1 MIRRAEHWRC
11 SRWIRKRRIESAQKS
26 PRSEDVATTG
36 GRRLTRTPSPLGFHA
51 APRRSTSRRRSSRA
65 LTLVPCAF
73 VLLASSRFL
82 SLPFTSPLPL
92 FRFFPSPRASPS
104 LPFLPWLFDRFPF
117 FRFECVFRFEGFR
130 FEGWEREKWRRV
142 EEWRRERNSCR
153 ESFFFF
159 SLVSWIKT
167 RRKRRRREKFF
178 FWKKRKKKWKK
189 KNERNMNATVVKRRW
204 KKREILSSSLIYS
217 SVKKKKKK
225 SGSRK
230 MNEIRMQQLWKSFC
244 FIFFF
249 LVSLVPYRRVLF
261 FVRSVFREN

>member
-92 FRFFPSPRASPS
+92 FPFFPSPRASSS
-104 LPFLPWLFDRFPF
+104 LLFLPWLFDRFPF

-142 EEWRRERNSCR
+142 KEWGRNERNSCR

-217 SVKKKKKK
+217 SVKKKKKE

-244 FIFFF
+244 FIFFSF
-249 LVSLVPYRRVLF
+249 LIPYWRVLL

>member
-142 EEWRRERNSCR
+142 EEWG
-153 ESFFFF
+153 
-159 SLVSWIKT
+159 
-167 RRKRRRREKFF
+167 
-178 FWKKRKKKWKK
+178 
-189 KNERNMNATVVKRRW
+189 NATVVAN
-204 KKREILSSSLIYS
+204 LS
-217 SVKKKKKK
+217 
-225 SGSRK
+225 
-230 MNEIRMQQLWKSFC
+230 
-244 FIFFF
+244 FFF
-249 LVSLVPYRRVLF
+249 LSRFLDQHA
-261 FVRSVFREN
+261 

>member
-130 FEGWEREKWRRV
+130 FEEK
-142 EEWRRERNSCR
+142 ERNGEGWR
-153 ESFFFF
+153 DEGG
-159 SLVSWIKT
+159 T
-167 RRKRRRREKFF
+167 
-178 FWKKRKKKWKK
+178 
-189 KNERNMNATVVKRRW
+189 NATVVANLSFFSLSFPGSRRVE
-204 KKREILSSSLIYS
+204 KGDEERNSFFGRRERRN
-217 SVKKKKKK
+217 
-225 SGSRK
+225 GRRK
-230 MNEIRMQQLWKSFC
+230 MNEI
-244 FIFFF
+244 
-249 LVSLVPYRRVLF
+249 
-261 FVRSVFREN
+261 